1 MHYCFQFSA
10 WIDAL
15 LLVFSLE
22 NEESFSIVCGFYN
35 RMCSFRNM
43 SEVPKI
49 LVGVQGGCV
58 TCTCIFF
65 LLFFYSV
72 LSAVISLI
80 LLNNLFIL

>member
-1 MHYCFQFSA
+1 MIDDIIVGQFQFSA

-22 NEESFSIVCGFYN
+22 NEESFSVVCNFYN

-49 LVGVQGGCV
+49 LVGVQGVYALYLLMQHLAIYCN
-58 TCTCIFF
+58 FF
-65 LLFFYSV
+65 FSKL
-72 LSAVISLI
+72 
-80 LLNNLFIL
+80 